1 MEKWRRNILMRKCE
15 WNQCYTKYVKPCRWT
30 NSSVDQVL
38 SHTGVVAHVVR
49 PHLNKHGFF
58 TLEVWALLKTIPL
71 WHFRWSHFA
80 HWWVRVMEW
89 KWKLSNLD
97 DDEVTISRLEEVVV
111 PLHLDLHLVLHPV
124 DLQKINKASF
134 SDLTLFAFFV
144 ISHKMDQSLT
154 RGLGCP
160 LGGWHRNS
168 TLDRKSHQ
176 LSHMKVKRKQHVH
189 VIKWSMYI
197 YVTKVKNINHWPD
210 YPVLLIDCRVGPQ
223 TLCSDLE
230 KKN

>member
-1 MEKWRRNILMRKCE
+1 MSFVTWYIL
-15 WNQCYTKYVKPCRWT
+15 V
-30 NSSVDQVL
+30 
-38 SHTGVVAHVVR
+38 
-49 PHLNKHGFF
+49 
-58 TLEVWALLKTIPL
+58 LLKTIL
-71 WHFRWSHFA
+71 VDILESESIR
-80 HWWVRVMEW
+80 
-89 KWKLSNLD
+89 KLSNLD

-176 LSHMKVKRKQHVH
+176 VFHDCQVKRKTACTCDKV
-189 VIKWSMYI
+189 K
-197 YVTKVKNINHWPD
+197 YVQICDKVKNINH
-210 YPVLLIDCRVGPQ
+210 
-223 TLCSDLE
+223 
-230 KKN
+230 